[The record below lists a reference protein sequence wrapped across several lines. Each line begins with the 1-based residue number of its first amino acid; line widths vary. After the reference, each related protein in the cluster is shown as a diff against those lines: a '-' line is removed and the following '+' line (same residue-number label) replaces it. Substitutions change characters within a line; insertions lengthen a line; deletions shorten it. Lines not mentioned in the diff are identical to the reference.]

1 MNNNAQNGSFCN
13 VTDNQI
19 LLTDRGQDAFYHA
32 SNQLLMQT
40 NNTLGWSSHDQPMKQ
55 VNRETQNLTPRHAQT
70 PLAIVIQIGTR
81 DYIMDLYACATVR
94 HDPPRRFV
102 SAHVWLCAPK
112 RVSFLGGFLQ
122 LATAKC
128 RGRILTQNTP
138 KHAVPSKDVPFRG
151 CEHKI

>member
-102 SAHVWLCAPK
+102 SAHAWLCAPK
-112 RVSFLGGFLQ
+112 RVSFLGV
-122 LATAKC
+122 LATRYTQGPWTDFDAKYAKTC
-128 RGRILTQNTP
+128 GSAQ
-138 KHAVPSKDVPFRG
+138 G
-151 CEHKI
+151 CAFSGLRT